1 MKRVLRIVSVV
12 TLVVASVGVSG
23 QALVVALGIFYTPTG
38 QPVNPTLVALI
49 VTYMAGVGLYLS
61 FLLCPVTGILGF
73 ATMAL
78 RKQYRWIA
86 ALVVAGILSLAGLFG
101 MIWILLSS
109 SSPIALI
116 TPLALIPFTTF
127 IYSLQADPQTP

>member
-38 QPVNPTLVALI
+38 QPVNPTLVTLI

-61 FLLCPVTGILGF
+61 LLLCPVTGILGF
-73 ATMAL
+73 VAMAL

-86 ALVVAGILSLAGLFG
+86 ALVVAGVLSMTGLFW

-116 TPLALIPFTTF
+116 TPLTLIPFTTF
-127 IYSLQADPQTP
+127 IYSLQADPQTL